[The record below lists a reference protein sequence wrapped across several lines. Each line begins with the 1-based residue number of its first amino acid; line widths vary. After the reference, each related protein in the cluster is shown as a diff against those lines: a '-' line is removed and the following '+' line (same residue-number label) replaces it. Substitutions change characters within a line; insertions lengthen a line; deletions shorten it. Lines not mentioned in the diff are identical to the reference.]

1 MARMFLIPSEK
12 VFMRFLIAVIDDR
25 SNSADSNEMASIDE
39 FNDHLSEKGQLIMA
53 CGIEGPSSASVLD
66 NRSGAGQVTDGPL
79 HETKEFM
86 SGFWIIKA
94 ESEAEAKELA
104 AWGSKACN
112 RKVELRKLHG

>member
-1 MARMFLIPSEK
+1 MARIFLNPSEK

-25 SNSADSNEMASIDE
+25 SNSADSNEMVAIDE

-53 CGIEGPSSASVLD
+53 CGIEDPSSATVLD
-66 NRSGAGQVTDGPL
+66 NRAGAGLTNAGPL
-79 HETKEFM
+79 HETTEFM
-86 SGFWIIKA
+86 SGFWIITA
-94 ESEAEAKELA
+94 ESEVEAKELA